1 MTAELLPASDFCQRW
16 SDRQHSWRH
25 RSDGGFDPARYTV
38 EQIDELT
45 AKGYIVR
52 HHYSASYPSAKYRFG
67 LFEAGELVGVL
78 VYSIPMQDAVLT
90 NPFPD
95 LEPTVESIEL
105 GRLVLADEVPAN
117 GESWFVARCGEEA
130 AARGVRGVVSFS
142 DPLRRIVDGQLTCPG
157 HIGVVYQAS
166 NATYTGRGAPQ
177 TMTILPTGE
186 VLNNR
191 AKSKV
196 RGQEMGHEHVERKLV
211 ALGAR
216 PLRAGEQP
224 AEWLARA
231 MDDVGVVR
239 VRHRGNF
246 RYCFTLGT
254 RSQRR
259 AVRLATPSLPYP
271 KELDAA

>member
-16 SDRQHSWRH
+16 TDRQHSWRH

-38 EQIDELT
+38 EPVDELT

-52 HHYSASYPSAKYRFG
+52 HHYSASYPSAKWRFG
-67 LFEAGELVGVL
+67 LFDSGELVGAL

-90 NPFPD
+90 NPFPE

-142 DPLRRIVDGQLTCPG
+142 DPLRRIVDGRLTCPG

-166 NATYTGRGAPQ
+166 NALYTGRGAPQ

-211 ALGAR
+211 TLGAR
-216 PLRAGEQP
+216 PMRAGEKP
-224 AEWLARA
+224 AAWLARA

-259 AVRLATPSLPYP
+259 AVRLGRPSLPYP